1 MLYANVPAE
10 SSSDAPTFFNFL
22 GNIIQQMFYQLW
34 KFELYKL
41 IINHFTCITKTIY
54 VVCNPAQ
61 SPLSSVTFHNVTF
74 LLLLS
79 IHFWLS
85 TQKSNTNLNNILY
98 INIKYDEL
106 LSEIDNVY
114 KNGEFNLTMHVS
126 IITIKEFS
134 FSYIHATPLDNV
146 T

>member
-1 MLYANVPAE
+1 M
-10 SSSDAPTFFNFL
+10 
-22 GNIIQQMFYQLW
+22 
-34 KFELYKL
+34 
-41 IINHFTCITKTIY
+41 
-54 VVCNPAQ
+54 VCNPAQ